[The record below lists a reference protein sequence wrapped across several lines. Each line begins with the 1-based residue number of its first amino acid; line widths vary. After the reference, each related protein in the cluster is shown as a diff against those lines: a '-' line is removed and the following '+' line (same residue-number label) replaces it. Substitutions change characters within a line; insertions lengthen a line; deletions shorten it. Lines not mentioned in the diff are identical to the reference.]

1 MVTIKIEK
9 FEGPLILLLRLIEK
23 EELDITQVSLVHIT
37 DQFIEYVSKITN
49 IDPDEMADFLVVA
62 TKLLLIKS
70 RVLLPFLS
78 SQDEEE
84 GKDLVQQLKIY
95 REFLE
100 ASQKLHKII
109 LKKRFAFAREKPL
122 TLTSSTAFNP
132 PKNIDGKKLKRIFEE
147 ILEKLEFVK
156 HISEE
161 VIEVTISIQEKI
173 QHIKNLIFSGSFQ
186 KLTSFKHLLKKTETR
201 TEIIVTFLAL
211 LELVKEGE
219 IIALQKGLFQEIT
232 ISQQLASLDL

>member
-1 MVTIKIEK
+1 MSV
-9 FEGPLILLLRLIEK
+9 
-23 EELDITQVSLVHIT
+23 V
-37 DQFIEYVSKITN
+37 YVKRN
-49 IDPDEMADFLVVA
+49 I
-62 TKLLLIKS
+62 
-70 RVLLPFLS
+70 
-78 SQDEEE
+78 
-84 GKDLVQQLKIY
+84 
-95 REFLE
+95 
-100 ASQKLHKII
+100 KII